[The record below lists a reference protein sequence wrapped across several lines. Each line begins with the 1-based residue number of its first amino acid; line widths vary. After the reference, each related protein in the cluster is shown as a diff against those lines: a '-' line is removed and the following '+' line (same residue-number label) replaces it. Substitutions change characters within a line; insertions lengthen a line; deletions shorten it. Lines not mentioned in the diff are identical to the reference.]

1 MQIINDFFFKNKP
14 ILHLKGMNNIPQ
26 YISKQQT
33 NRQTDSKTQKLLVKL
48 VRLVVLIKLYLSI
61 IIEKI
66 KKPL

>member
-1 MQIINDFFFKNKP
+1 MIFLKNKKP

-33 NRQTDSKTQKLLVKL
+33 NRQTDSKIVKVHVKL
-48 VRLVVLIKLYLSI
+48 VRLVVLIKLKFHLSI